1 MPELLENKE
10 IDLSDRSSQFTV
22 YLKDGSTEKVEASE
36 LGSYLENNADKLE
49 TRKFTP
55 RRRQLPD

>member
-1 MPELLENKE
+1 MPELLENKK

-22 YLKDGSTEKVEASE
+22 KLKDGSTEKIEASE
-36 LGSYLENNADKLE
+36 LGRYLEDNTDKIE

-55 RRRQLPD
+55 RRRRLPD